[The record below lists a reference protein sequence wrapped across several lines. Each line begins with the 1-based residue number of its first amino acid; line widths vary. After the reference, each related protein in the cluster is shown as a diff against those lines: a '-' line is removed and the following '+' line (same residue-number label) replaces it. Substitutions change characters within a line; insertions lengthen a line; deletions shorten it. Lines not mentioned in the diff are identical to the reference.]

1 MTLLHLSDTHG
12 RHREMAELPYAD
24 LLVHSGDF
32 TMAGS
37 ESEAVDFIQWLCDLP
52 HRHKI
57 FIAGNH
63 DSCLLNATLD
73 GLPDN
78 MHYLCNEALSIDGIS
93 FYGAPM
99 FVGMQ
104 DGDLAEI
111 EHYAQIPERIDVL
124 ITHRPPLGI
133 LDSVGNGVRYGS
145 ATLLEKVKLVKPKL
159 LLFGHVHGAY
169 GKHEWNGTLFCNSGV
184 TDWRYNL
191 IYPPQMLEI

>member
-12 RHREMAELPYAD
+12 LHRKMTGLPPAD
-24 LLVHSGDF
+24 VLVHSGDF
-32 TMAGS
+32 TLAGS

-78 MHYLCNEALSIDGIS
+78 VHYLCNNDIYIDGVR

-99 FVGMQ
+99 FVGIQ
-104 DGDLAEI
+104 NGELAKI
-111 EHYAQIPERIDVL
+111 ENYEQIPDGVDVL
-124 ITHRPPLGI
+124 VSHRPPLGI

-145 ATLLEKVKLVKPKL
+145 ATLLERVSLVQPKL
-159 LLFGHVHGAY
+159 NLFGHVHGAY
-169 GKHEWNGTLFCNSGV
+169 GKQEWNGTLFCNSGV